1 MFDLTY
7 ISFQVYITSSVSN
20 MNNFPTPLYKDLNH
34 ESS

>member
-7 ISFQVYITSSVSN
+7 ISFQVYITSLVSN

-34 ESS
+34 DH